1 MSASARKWASSAKKT
16 FAPTCCA
23 SDAHTPPRTLPAW
36 PRRPSG
42 NVSSAVSGQI
52 PTGAGSSGNCCGSAR
67 ARSVLGQT
75 YAPLSSSNSP
85 GLCLP
90 FRAAPVPHVE
100 GGGEPPDCSKPRAV
114 GPALPKAVTHV
125 PMVWGSRSSASATA
139 EEVQPWAK
147 SQRACHRSR
156 SRGVGARYMRSRRS
170 PTSSCRRSR
179 SSTIS
184 HIPNTTATRLLLQN
198 SAGLALCSFHL
209 GISLGRQIRSS
220 HGGRSSACS

>member
-1 MSASARKWASSAKKT
+1 MGLISEEDLRPPPV
-16 FAPTCCA
+16 APRPGVR
-23 SDAHTPPRTLPAW
+23 HTPPRRLPAW

-52 PTGAGSSGNCCGSAR
+52 PTGAVVQATAAAR
-67 ARSVLGQT
+67 REPEAFLDKPT
-75 YAPLSSSNSP
+75 HH
-85 GLCLP
+85 
-90 FRAAPVPHVE
+90 FPVPIRQAYACLFGQRLYRSLQLGLLVPVE

-179 SSTIS
+179 SSTMS

-198 SAGLALCSFHL
+198 TATPL
-209 GISLGRQIRSS
+209 RV
-220 HGGRSSACS
+220 